1 MRMRTSLDRWSASLL
16 ATFGVLPTLACGG
29 KSGDSGVSQS
39 GSASG
44 ASSGTSSGSSSG
56 AATSG
61 ASVNSGVPDGGSS
74 AGASAGASTSG
85 MPVGSGVPEGGS
97 AAKFP
102 CTNPRPLVAG
112 AETGFEVCDSGFIHR
127 PAVHTCPSKL
137 PRAGTCSSVL
147 DGGALACSTDT
158 DCKAQPNGMCGSDPN
173 GGGPV
178 PFCQCFY
185 GCTSDADCGSGKNCL
200 CGDPVGVCIEA
211 SCTSDADCGAG
222 LLCTMSAPLG
232 TCPSASP
239 FACQTPQDTCGGD
252 RDCAPN
258 GSKACRY
265 SNSHH
270 ECVQACFF
278 GRPFLVRG
286 SAQTA
291 DVARRSDWQASDLNP
306 DVDVL
311 SPEQREALGRAW
323 ARMAQMEHA
332 SIAAFARFA
341 LQLLSVG
348 APASLIEQTYDAMR
362 DETEH
367 AKMCFA
373 LAGSYLGHPV
383 GPATL
388 PVGDALSDLSPE
400 AILVTTILEGCIGE
414 TVAAIEAA
422 EALEHAR
429 DPVLRG
435 VLSKIAEDE
444 KRHAGLAWQYVRWA
458 TSQDAQLRVMAAAVF
473 ASAATEGRPS
483 SRPSVAGA
491 DGDLLKFG
499 IVSEAFRQQ
508 IRANVLLNV
517 IAPCAR
523 ALLALC
529 DDHPPA
535 SGERDRLPVSG
546 ERGHAADSQ
555 GCRERSSVTGSSP
568 AAMGPVFASTTR

>member
-44 ASSGTSSGSSSG
+44 ASSG

-61 ASVNSGVPDGGSS
+61 AGVNSGVPEGGSS
-74 AGASAGASTSG
+74 RGSAGAPTSG
-85 MPVGSGVPEGGS
+85 MPVGSGVPEGGA
-97 AAKFP
+97 AAKYP

-112 AETGFEVCDSGFIHR
+112 ADTGFETCDTGFVHR
-127 PAVHTCPSKL
+127 AAVRTCPSKL

-158 DCKAQPNGMCGSDPN
+158 DCKAQPNGMCGRDPN

-178 PFCQCFY
+178 PFCQCIY

-200 CGDPVGVCIEA
+200 CGDPVGVCVEA

-232 TCPSASP
+232 TCPSAPP
-239 FACQTPQDTCGGD
+239 FACQTPQDTCGGN
-252 RDCAPN
+252 RDCSAS
-258 GSKACRY
+258 GGGAACGY
-265 SNSHH
+265 SNSRH
-270 ECVQACFF
+270 ECYQACVF

-311 SPEQREALGRAW
+311 SPQQREALGRAW

-373 LAGSYLGHPV
+373 LAGSYSGQPV

-388 PVGDALSDLSPE
+388 PVGDALADLSPE

-422 EALEHAR
+422 EALEHTR
-429 DPVLRG
+429 DPVVRG
-435 VLSKIAEDE
+435 VLSKIAGDE
-444 KRHAGLAWQYVRWA
+444 KRHAGLAWQYVRWV
-458 TSQDAQLRVMAAAVF
+458 TSQDERLRVMAAAVF
-473 ASAATEGRPS
+473 ASAATESRPP
-483 SRPSVAGA
+483 SRPSVA
-491 DGDLLKFG
+491 DVDDDLLKFG
-499 IVSEAFRQQ
+499 IVSEPFRRQ
-508 IRANVLLNV
+508 IRASVLLNV

-529 DDHPPA
+529 DDR
-535 SGERDRLPVSG
+535 SPVSG
-546 ERGHAADSQ
+546 ERRHDTADSD
-555 GCRERSSVTGSSP
+555 GTRRHTTSR
-568 AAMGPVFASTTR
+568 AA